1 MNMIDLLRTR
11 RSIRKF
17 QDKPL
22 EKEKV
27 EILKEAVLRSPSSR
41 NVKPWHFIFVDD
53 REILLKLASSKRHGA
68 EFLGGAPLGIVIL
81 GDENQTDVW
90 VEDCSIATLIA
101 HLTAHSLGLGSC
113 WIQIRNRDHSD
124 YDSAEEYI
132 QEILAIPDH
141 MRVEAVIAIGYP
153 GEDKEGVPLREID
166 FSKVSLNTF
175 Q

>member
-1 MNMIDLLRTR
+1 MLDLLRTR

-17 QDKPL
+17 QDQPL

-53 REILLKLASSKRHGA
+53 RELLLKLASSKRHGA
-68 EFLGGAPLGIVIL
+68 EFLEGAPLGIVVL

-90 VEDCSIATLIA
+90 VEDCSIATFTA

-132 QEILAIPDH
+132 QDLLAIPDH
-141 MRVEAVIAIGYP
+141 MRVESIIAIGYP
-153 GEDKEGVPLREID
+153 GEEKEGVALEEID
-166 FSKVSLNTF
+166 FSRVSLNTF
-175 Q
+175 R

>member
-1 MNMIDLLRTR
+1 MEMLDLLRTR

-17 QDKPL
+17 QDQPL

-53 REILLKLASSKRHGA
+53 RELLLKLASSKRHGA
-68 EFLGGAPLGIVIL
+68 EFLEGAPLGIVVL

-90 VEDCSIATLIA
+90 VEDCSIATFTA

-132 QEILAIPDH
+132 QDLLAIPDH
-141 MRVEAVIAIGYP
+141 MRVESIIAIGYP
-153 GEDKEGVPLREID
+153 GEEKEGVALEEID
-166 FSKVSLNTF
+166 FSRVSLNTF
-175 Q
+175 R